1 MVRSGE
7 IDSLRRDM
15 RYRSFRVAMKMSDV
29 AGICAAFFWVSL
41 HVAKGQESMRLMQNT
56 VS

>member
-1 MVRSGE
+1 
-7 IDSLRRDM
+7 
-15 RYRSFRVAMKMSDV
+15 MKMSDV

-41 HVAKGQESMRLMQNT
+41 HVAKGQESMRLIQNT